1 MQDIDPSRVLP
12 DLIRSE
18 GKAMPM
24 LHYSGP
30 FYSGL
35 LTDLYELTM
44 AAGYVQ
50 NHFGARATF
59 GLFVRHLP
67 ERRSYLVAAGLEKAL
82 DFLEYVHFPDE
93 EISYLRKMPLFGH
106 VSRAVFRIP

>member
-18 GKAMPM
+18 GKAMPI

-50 NHFGARATF
+50 NHFGARPPSSF
-59 GLFVRHLP
+59 SFVISRSAAVILLP
-67 ERRSYLVAAGLEKAL
+67 PG
-82 DFLEYVHFPDE
+82 
-93 EISYLRKMPLFGH
+93 
-106 VSRAVFRIP
+106 